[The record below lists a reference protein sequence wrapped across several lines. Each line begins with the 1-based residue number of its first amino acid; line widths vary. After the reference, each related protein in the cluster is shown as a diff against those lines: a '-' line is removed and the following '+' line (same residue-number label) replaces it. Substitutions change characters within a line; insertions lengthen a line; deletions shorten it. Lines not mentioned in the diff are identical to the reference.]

1 MEIQALRLVVTE
13 ADANQ
18 LLTEF
23 APKDLEARNLH
34 VSFTPE
40 GVRVTGDTPA
50 LLFAVSF
57 ETLWEIALAGG
68 RVVARLA
75 ALKVAGVPAGKLRGV
90 LLKVLRDAVAGK
102 PGITV
107 DGDVAHVD
115 VNEVLRSHKLP
126 LWVAL
131 TAVRCAQGSIAIEI

>member
-1 MEIQALRLVVTE
+1 MEIQALKLVVTE

-23 APKDLEARNLH
+23 APKDIEARNLH
-34 VSFTPE
+34 VCFTPE

-50 LLFAVSF
+50 LMFTVAF
-57 ETLWEIALAGG
+57 EALWEITLVDS

-75 ALKVAGVPAGKLRGV
+75 ALKVAGIPAGKLRGV
-90 LLKVLRDAVAGK
+90 LLKVLRDAIAGE

-107 DGDVAHVD
+107 DGDMAQVD
-115 VNEVLRSHKLP
+115 VNEVLRSHRVP
-126 LWVAL
+126 LRVTL
-131 TAVRCAQGSIAIEI
+131 TAARCGEGNVVFEA